1 LCYPGETRTEQTI
14 RQHYTWENLRKTLHD
29 LCTKCH
35 TCQLTKKGSKKYE
48 RLPEK
53 FAEIDPWDVLYL
65 DLIGPYKIERK
76 NKNKKPLILWAL
88 TMTDPATSWF
98 EMKEIKTKAAD
109 TVSNMLEQAWL
120 TRYPWSTQTRFD
132 RGVK

>member
-1 LCYPGETRTEQTI
+1 
-14 RQHYTWENLRKTLHD
+14 
-29 LCTKCH
+29 
-35 TCQLTKKGSKKYE
+35 LTKKGSKKYE